1 MINDSHVT
9 VEAEN
14 VHLLV
19 DELSQGDTAEGDAAN
34 ESQQILKNYLVKND
48 QAETDDQ
55 DVYKRQAH
63 EPAGKH
69 CWKSGMWKATGH

>member
-1 MINDSHVT
+1 MRQRVVPSQRLRMRNTQYVINDSHVT

-34 ESQQILKNYLVKND
+34 ESQQILKNY
-48 QAETDDQ
+48 
-55 DVYKRQAH
+55 
-63 EPAGKH
+63 
-69 CWKSGMWKATGH
+69 W